1 MFLRARALPPWA
13 SERRYHCLFAALE
26 LARRDRNTDL
36 AGKLLDELQR
46 HPRNMFGL
54 DDSMDEIAHEGYSLE
69 PELLNEVLEEERG
82 EKQFPVPG
90 RSALPRYVREHETDE
105 CVSAGLRRGGNE
117 FDENEDL
124 AHLQDLLENMPPEV
138 ACEVNKAIALGASP
152 EQILRQLSS
161 REDSPEGE
169 SRRRP
174 REGDAFGRDL
184 QDLIENLPQA
194 LALEVS
200 KCVARGVSPEQIL
213 EAMEDILFGGDLED
227 RGPQRRLQKKKPFN
241 LPPEQRCLF

>member
-1 MFLRARALPPWA
+1 
-13 SERRYHCLFAALE
+13 
-26 LARRDRNTDL
+26 
-36 AGKLLDELQR
+36 
-46 HPRNMFGL
+46 
-54 DDSMDEIAHEGYSLE
+54 
-69 PELLNEVLEEERG
+69 
-82 EKQFPVPG
+82 
-90 RSALPRYVREHETDE
+90 
-105 CVSAGLRRGGNE
+105 
-117 FDENEDL
+117 
-124 AHLQDLLENMPPEV
+124 MPPEV